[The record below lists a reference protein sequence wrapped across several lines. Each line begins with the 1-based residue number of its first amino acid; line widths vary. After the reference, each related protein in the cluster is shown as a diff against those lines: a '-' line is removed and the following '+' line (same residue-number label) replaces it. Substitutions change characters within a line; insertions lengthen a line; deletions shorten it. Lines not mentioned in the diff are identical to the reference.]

1 MTRIPRRRTTLG
13 QSFTTCLLFVVLFFG
28 GIGTYYF
35 KVFRWRDLE
44 DPHRDLLI
52 VKKDDNAELAFFRK
66 KTVPDIID
74 PAIQVQ
80 KRLVSLRKESKKG
93 TVVPENN
100 AQECKEIGNRL
111 IDIME
116 VAKLRQ
122 IPKQYAKKYEN
133 DVLVGIS
140 ELYRSWL
147 AYQEALDNEI
157 PADKTRLIDESI
169 KWSKSANV
177 KLQSGRNMFLVK

>member
-1 MTRIPRRRTTLG
+1 MTRIPRRRKIFG
-13 QSFTTCLLFVVLFFG
+13 QSFTTCLLIVVIFFG

-52 VKKDDNAELAFFRK
+52 VKKDDSAELAFFRK
-66 KTVPDIID
+66 KTVPDVVD
-74 PAIQVQ
+74 PAMQTQ
-80 KRLVSLRKESKKG
+80 ARLTKLRKDSKKG
-93 TVVPENN
+93 TVVPDDN

-111 IDIME
+111 IEIME

-122 IPKQYAKKYEN
+122 IPKQYAKTYEN
-133 DVLVGIS
+133 EVLVGIS
-140 ELYRSWL
+140 DIYRSWL
-147 AYQEALDNEI
+147 AYQDALDAET

-169 KWSKSANV
+169 KYSKSADRHL
-177 KLQSGRNMFLVK
+177 KTGRNKFLVQ